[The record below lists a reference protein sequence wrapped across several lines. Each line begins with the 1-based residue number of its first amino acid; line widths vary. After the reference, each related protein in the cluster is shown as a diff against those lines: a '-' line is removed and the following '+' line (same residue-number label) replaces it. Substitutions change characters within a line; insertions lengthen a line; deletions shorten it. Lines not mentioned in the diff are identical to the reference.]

1 MPKPLVAIV
10 GRPNVGK
17 STLFNRI
24 VGAPL
29 AIVEAVP
36 GTTRDRLY
44 ADGSWGG
51 RAFTLVDTGGLD
63 PTTTDDIAR
72 RVKAQAELAIAEADV
87 IVFLVDGKEGLTATD
102 RDITE
107 VLRRAEKPIL
117 LAVNKAESET
127 RRLDSVEFYEL
138 GLGDPWPISALQG
151 SNVADLLDE
160 VVAHFP
166 AGEVEETPA
175 LVRLAIV
182 GRPNVGKSSLLNAM
196 LGEERAIVHEA
207 PGTTRDAI
215 DTVIE
220 EARGRIVL
228 IDTAGIRRR
237 GRIERGIEKYSV
249 LRALRA
255 IDRADVVLLVMDG
268 LDGVAAQDTH
278 IAGYV
283 REAYKGLVAV
293 VNKWDLVRERARSE
307 KLRGDTLTQEYMAVM
322 REALNFMDY
331 VPVLFI
337 SARTGQRVPQVLETA
352 LAVQAERGRR
362 IATSELNQVIQDALA
377 RHAPPAERGR
387 ALKVYYTT
395 QATTD
400 PPTFVFF
407 VNNPQLLH
415 FSYERYLENQLRAA
429 FGFTGTPI
437 KLVFRPREKN
447 RTQINAD
454 GRRKK

>member
-44 ADGSWGG
+44 ADSSWNG

-63 PTTTDDIAR
+63 PATTDDIAR

-102 RDITE
+102 RDIAE
-107 VLRRAEKPIL
+107 VLRRARKPIL

-220 EARGRIVL
+220 DARGRIVL

-293 VNKWDLVRERARSE
+293 VNKWDLVRERARAE
-307 KLRGDTLTQEYMAVM
+307 KLRGDTLTQEYTAVV

-331 VPVLFI
+331 VPVLFV
-337 SARTGQRVPQVLETA
+337 SAKTGQRVPQVLETA

-362 IATSELNQVIQDALA
+362 IATSELNQAVQEAMA
-377 RHAPPAERGR
+377 RHAPPSERGR

-395 QATTD
+395 QATTA

-429 FGFTGTPI
+429 FGFSGTPI
-437 KLVFRPREKN
+437 KLVFRPREKD

-454 GRRKK
+454 KRRKI